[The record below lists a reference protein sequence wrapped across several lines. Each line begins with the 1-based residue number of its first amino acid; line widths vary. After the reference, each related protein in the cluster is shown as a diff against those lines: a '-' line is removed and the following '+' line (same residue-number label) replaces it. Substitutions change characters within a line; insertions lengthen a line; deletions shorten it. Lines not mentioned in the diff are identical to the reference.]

1 MIAPDAELLR
11 TTASTLERASTRIK
25 AQTAPSRIKA
35 ASRPAPRP
43 GPSIAELVRRWDADV
58 FSGGGRFDRD
68 AWEDIE
74 RAKTAE
80 TNRQLE
86 QRSQQ
91 AQEQPAPRSVETS
104 PSRRN
109 RGGVE

>member
-1 MIAPDAELLR
+1 MIAPGDAELLR
-11 TTASTLERASTRIK
+11 TTASMLERAWTRIK
-25 AQTAPSRIKA
+25 AQTAPARIKA

-58 FSGGGRFDRD
+58 FPGGGRFDRD

-74 RAKTAE
+74 RAKTAGK
-80 TNRQLE
+80 NRQLE

-91 AQEQPAPRSVETS
+91 AQEQ
-104 PSRRN
+104 RRAQVG
-109 RGGVE
+109 RDEPEPEKPWWR